1 MIPLEAQIFFLSINP
16 TSRYKIDPGTPQ
28 QAVEMQYTS
37 LMAEFT
43 REVNS
48 ANSMCDVTTFVGY
61 SNIFESP
68 SFLAWRRWITIPF
81 RLKGIWSLWQFSFWL
96 QFSFWQF
103 SFWTA
108 SRWVHI
114 IAVNVFLLIVTIL
127 IVTILT
133 NTKSHYDRIPFN
145 SKGIRDLHWR
155 FFLTVLKKTCSR
167 YRIGG

>member
-1 MIPLEAQIFFLSINP
+1 MKSDQSWMCISNWGHFIHTFFFSWKKKKKKLGSTKSHSSIRIHTQRN
-16 TSRYKIDPGTPQ
+16 R
-28 QAVEMQYTS
+28 
-37 LMAEFT
+37 F
-43 REVNS
+43 
-48 ANSMCDVTTFVGY
+48 
-61 SNIFESP
+61 
-68 SFLAWRRWITIPF
+68 TIPF

-155 FFLTVLKKTCSR
+155 LFLTVLKKTCSR